1 MMDSNLKPWLLEI
14 NTNPSLS
21 SSSPLD
27 KMLKTSLVCDV
38 FNLIGIR
45 VRSSNKLNN
54 EIETG
59 NLKTINKKKKISE
72 KNRIFE
78 QKQIEKTKKQVEELK
93 EDKKFKSKI
102 IKKKRK
108 DELIIK
114 TIEEDYRK
122 GDFEKLFP
130 LSTNISKY
138 KPYFAGLQT
147 ENDKI
152 LWKWLKNPTKY
163 TWKHLKILHQNPV

>member
-1 MMDSNLKPWLLEI
+1 MDKNLKPWLLEI

-27 KMLKTSLVCDV
+27 KMLKTSLVWDI
-38 FNLIGIR
+38 FNLVGIK
-45 VRSSNKLNN
+45 VRSSNKQIKDSDGEKSKL
-54 EIETG
+54 T
-59 NLKTINKKKKISE
+59 KKKKKISE
-72 KNRIFE
+72 KNKIFE
-78 QKQIEKTKKQVEELK
+78 HKQIEKNLKQNEDWKGETKIKN
-93 EDKKFKSKI
+93 KI

-108 DELIIK
+108 EQLIIK

-130 LSTNISKY
+130 LSQNIDRY
-138 KPYFAGLQT
+138 KAYFSGQQT

-152 LWKWLKNPTKY
+152 LWKWLKNPNKY